1 MERVGGMSDWVRSTG
16 FGLRCR
22 CPACGEGRLFGRYL
36 KVAEECGT
44 CGQELHHH
52 RADDFPPYLV
62 ILIVAHVIGF
72 GILMAETR
80 FDTPLWFH
88 LAVWPALTILL
99 SLLLLPPV
107 KGGVVGLQYGLG
119 MHGFGG
125 EAQR

>member
-1 MERVGGMSDWVRSTG
+1 MSADWIRATG
-16 FGLRCR
+16 FGLRRR
-22 CPACGEGRLFGRYL
+22 CPACGEGRLYGRYL
-36 KVAEECGT
+36 KVADACEA

-88 LAVWPALTILL
+88 LAAWPALTILL

-107 KGGVVGLQYGLG
+107 KGAVVGLQYGLR
-119 MHGFGG
+119 MHGFGP
-125 EAQR
+125 EAER